1 MIFETKFIWVGLMQ
15 IIGFFVQGCTGFG
28 CTVIAA
34 AVTNGLL
41 GTTEGVPYGTLIT
54 LPFMYFLGIKAF
66 KDVSWKDLAKIICLC
81 MPGILVGN
89 YLFHAVSPDV
99 AKICIGAMVTFIAL
113 MNIYKHII
121 KPLVLKKEVEE
132 EVDTPFRTALRYGCL
147 VLGGIVHGA
156 FNIGGPL
163 ITVYTIAAVKEKE
176 KFRNTMNMVW
186 VILNTWNAFSQFRNG
201 DRHQFYRID
210 HTTSV
215 KCIGSWSSNGS
226 SWILP
231 WNGILKEDQQ
241 RNIPSSCILRITLRR
256 RKYAHHKFTISFII

>member
-1 MIFETKFIWVGLMQ
+1 MQ

-99 AKICIGAMVTFIAL
+99 AKICIGAMVTFI
-113 MNIYKHII
+113 
-121 KPLVLKKEVEE
+121 
-132 EVDTPFRTALRYGCL
+132 FS
-147 VLGGIVHGA
+147 
-156 FNIGGPL
+156 
-163 ITVYTIAAVKEKE
+163 
-176 KFRNTMNMVW
+176 RN
-186 VILNTWNAFSQFRNG
+186 VILYVELSL
-201 DRHQFYRID
+201 
-210 HTTSV
+210 SV
-215 KCIGSWSSNGS
+215 MVFQVLQNKH
-226 SWILP
+226 
-231 WNGILKEDQQ
+231 
-241 RNIPSSCILRITLRR
+241 CILQLVQAYLYNLLDFSVLLSLSRN
-256 RKYAHHKFTISFII
+256 S